1 MLQQEIATRRRLD
14 TLLALRGW
22 RKLGPSQWVSTDQAS
37 NGLSEELQIVKRVV
51 SLDSLV
57 WVGGRK

>member
-1 MLQQEIATRRRLD
+1 MLQQQFASRKRRLD
-14 TLLALRGW
+14 TLLALDGVGEYSVG
-22 RKLGPSQWVSTDQAS
+22 LGNGVSPDQAS

-57 WVGGRK
+57 